1 MAAISEAFAPVA
13 ETNLQVSRRRVIA
26 GTTIG
31 NALEFFDFT
40 VFSFLMLF
48 IGPLFFP
55 AASAYGQL
63 LLTTATFGVGFLMR
77 PVGALLIGSYADRF
91 GRRSAMT
98 LTLFLMGLGCGMMAL
113 TPAYAQIGV
122 MAPVII
128 VLARLIQGFAAGGE
142 VGAATTL
149 LVEHAPPSQRAYYA
163 SWQFGSQ
170 SLGVFLGAIMVAALV
185 AGLDAL
191 AMNEWGWRVPFFI
204 GMLTAPVGWYIRRH
218 LEDTLV
224 AGLPDALSRQARE
237 RAARSSP
244 LRELFGQHKLTLVK
258 SVLLM
263 LGAMV
268 STQII
273 AFYMPAYAA
282 RVLGLP
288 TTSSLLASVVV
299 GVVCFLLSPL
309 VGWLADC
316 CGRKR
321 VILYSRLLTLAV
333 IVPCFQ
339 WLNAAPSV
347 TNLLLIIG
355 LLSVLLTLQTV
366 PGITMLPE
374 MFPKSVRT
382 SGMAA
387 AYGIG
392 VSVFGGFAQFFVTWL
407 LQVTEQPLAPA
418 WYMMAT
424 VALSTLVLLWIRD
437 RTGEDIDDTAFSR
450 RGNASTDR

>member
-1 MAAISEAFAPVA
+1 MTATSTLSAPSA
-13 ETNLQVSRRRVIA
+13 GANLYASRRRVIT

-63 LLTTATFGVGFLMR
+63 LLTTGTFGVGFLMR
-77 PVGALLIGSYADRF
+77 PIGALLIGSYSDRF
-91 GRRSAMT
+91 GRRSAMA
-98 LTLFLMGLGCGMMAL
+98 LTLFLMGLGCAMMALAPTYKQIGMMAPL
-113 TPAYAQIGV
+113 
-122 MAPVII
+122 II

-149 LVEHAPPSQRAYYA
+149 LVEHAPPAQRGFYA

-170 SLGVFLGAIMVAALV
+170 SLGIFLGAVMVAALV
-185 AGLDAL
+185 AGLDQQ
-191 AMNEWGWRVPFFI
+191 AMSDWGWRVPFFI

-218 LEDTLV
+218 LEDTLII
-224 AGLPDALSRQARE
+224 GLPTQQAKQH
-237 RAARSSP
+237 AACRSP

-299 GVVCFLLSPL
+299 GISCFLLSPP
-309 VGWLADC
+309 VGWLADRY
-316 CGRKR
+316 GRKR
-321 VILYSRLLTLAV
+321 VIFYSRLLTLVA
-333 IVPCFQ
+333 IVPSFQ
-339 WLNAAPSV
+339 WLNAAPSLF
-347 TNLLLIIG
+347 NLLLIIG
-355 LLSVLLTLQTV
+355 LLSMLLTLQTV

-374 MFPKSVRT
+374 MFPKSIRT
-382 SGMAA
+382 TGMAA

-407 LQVTEQPLAPA
+407 LQVTGQPLAPA

-424 VALSTLVLLWIRD
+424 VALSTLALLWIRD
-437 RTGEDIDDTAFSR
+437 RTGEDIDRITSE
-450 RGNASTDR
+450 N

>member
-1 MAAISEAFAPVA
+1 MSIVQQSYAPLVA
-13 ETNLQVSRRRVIA
+13 PGLRVSRRRVIV

-55 AASAYGQL
+55 SASSYGQL

-77 PVGALLIGSYADRF
+77 PVGALLIGSYSDRF
-91 GRRSAMT
+91 GRRSALT
-98 LTLFLMGLGCGMMAL
+98 LTLLLMGLGCAMMAL
-113 TPAYAQIGV
+113 TPTYAQIGMAAPLV
-122 MAPVII
+122 M

-149 LVEHAPPSQRAYYA
+149 LVEHAPASQRGFYA

-170 SLGVFLGAIMVAALV
+170 SLGIFLGAIMVAALV
-185 AGLDAL
+185 AGLGQA
-191 AMNEWGWRVPFFI
+191 AMAGWGWRIPFFI

-224 AGLPDALSRQARE
+224 AGVSSAHSRQAME

-244 LRELFGQHKLTLVK
+244 LRELFGQHKATLGK

-299 GVVCFLLSPL
+299 GAVCFLLSPL
-309 VGWLADC
+309 VGWLADRW
-316 CGRKR
+316 G
-321 VILYSRLLTLAV
+321 A
-333 IVPCFQ
+333 
-339 WLNAAPSV
+339 
-347 TNLLLIIG
+347 
-355 LLSVLLTLQTV
+355 
-366 PGITMLPE
+366 
-374 MFPKSVRT
+374 
-382 SGMAA
+382 SG
-387 AYGIG
+387 
-392 VSVFGGFAQFFVTWL
+392 
-407 LQVTEQPLAPA
+407 
-418 WYMMAT
+418 
-424 VALSTLVLLWIRD
+424 
-437 RTGEDIDDTAFSR
+437 
-450 RGNASTDR
+450 

>member
-1 MAAISEAFAPVA
+1 MAFLSQSLAPVA
-13 ETNLQVSRRRVIA
+13 ASHMSVSRRRVIV

-55 AASAYGQL
+55 AASSYGQL

-98 LTLFLMGLGCGMMAL
+98 LTLFMMGLGCGMMAL
-113 TPAYAQIGV
+113 TPTHAQIGMV
-122 MAPVII
+122 APLVI

-149 LVEHAPPSQRAYYA
+149 LVEHAPASQRGFYA

-170 SLGVFLGAIMVAALV
+170 SLGIFLGAIMVAALV
-185 AGLDAL
+185 EGLSQQ

-204 GMLTAPVGWYIRRH
+204 GMLTAPLGWYIRRR

-224 AGLPDALSRQARE
+224 IGLSTSRSQQARA
-237 RAARSSP
+237 RAASSSP
-244 LRELFGQHKLTLVK
+244 LRELFGWHKLTLLK

-299 GVVCFLLSPL
+299 GAVCFLLSPL
-309 VGWLADC
+309 VGWLSDR

-321 VILYSRLLTLAV
+321 VICISRLLTLVV

-339 WLNAAPSV
+339 WLNAGPSLH
-347 TNLLLIIG
+347 NLLLIIG
-355 LLSVLLTLQTV
+355 LLSLLLTLQTV

-382 SGMAA
+382 TGMAA

-407 LQVTEQPLAPA
+407 LQVTQQPLAPA
-418 WYMMAT
+418 WYMMVT
-424 VALSTLVLLWIRD
+424 VAMSTVVLLWIRD
-437 RTGEDIDDTAFSR
+437 RTGEDID
-450 RGNASTDR
+450 RGANQVGS

>member
-1 MAAISEAFAPVA
+1 MSIVQQSYAPLVA
-13 ETNLQVSRRRVIA
+13 PGLRVSRRRVIV

-55 AASAYGQL
+55 SASSYGQL

-77 PVGALLIGSYADRF
+77 PVGALLIGSYSDRF
-91 GRRSAMT
+91 GRRSALT
-98 LTLFLMGLGCGMMAL
+98 LTLLLMGLGCAMMAL
-113 TPAYAQIGV
+113 TPTYAQIGMAAPLV
-122 MAPVII
+122 M

-149 LVEHAPPSQRAYYA
+149 LVEHAPASQRGFYA

-170 SLGVFLGAIMVAALV
+170 SLGIFLGAIMVAALV
-185 AGLDAL
+185 AGLGQA
-191 AMNEWGWRVPFFI
+191 AMAGWGWRIPFFI

-224 AGLPDALSRQARE
+224 AGVSSAHSRQAME

-244 LRELFGQHKLTLVK
+244 LRELFGQHKATLGK

-299 GVVCFLLSPL
+299 GAVCFLLSPL
-309 VGWLADC
+309 VGWLADRW
-316 CGRKR
+316 GRKR
-321 VILYSRLLTLAV
+321 VIFHSRLWTLVA

-339 WLNAAPSV
+339 WLIAAPSLAS
-347 TNLLLIIG
+347 LLLIIG

-382 SGMAA
+382 CGMAA

-418 WYMMAT
+418 WYMMGT
-424 VALSTLVLLWIRD
+424 VALSTLVLVWVRD
-437 RTGEDIDDTAFSR
+437 RTGEDID
-450 RGNASTDR
+450 AS

>member
-1 MAAISEAFAPVA
+1 
-13 ETNLQVSRRRVIA
+13 
-26 GTTIG
+26 
-31 NALEFFDFT
+31 
-40 VFSFLMLF
+40 
-48 IGPLFFP
+48 
-55 AASAYGQL
+55 
-63 LLTTATFGVGFLMR
+63 
-77 PVGALLIGSYADRF
+77 
-91 GRRSAMT
+91 
-98 LTLFLMGLGCGMMAL
+98 MMAL
-113 TPAYAQIGV
+113 TPAYGQIGV

-185 AGLDAL
+185 AGLDAQ

-273 AFYMPAYAA
+273 AFYMPSYAA

-450 RGNASTDR
+450 RGHASTDR

>member
-1 MAAISEAFAPVA
+1 MAAISEVLAPLA
-13 ETNLQVSRRRVIA
+13 ETNMQVSRRRVIA

-55 AASAYGQL
+55 EASAYGQL

-113 TPAYAQIGV
+113 TPTYGQIGV
-122 MAPVII
+122 IAPVVI

-149 LVEHAPPSQRAYYA
+149 LVEHAPPSQRGYYA

-185 AGLDAL
+185 AGLDGQ

-224 AGLPDALSRQARE
+224 TGLPASLSRQAKE

-244 LRELFGQHKLTLVK
+244 LRELFGRHKLTLLK

-273 AFYMPAYAA
+273 AFYMPSYAA

-316 CGRKR
+316 YGRKR
-321 VILYSRLLTLAV
+321 VIFCSRLLTLAV

-339 WLNAAPSV
+339 WLNAAP
-347 TNLLLIIG
+347 TLANLLLLIG

-407 LQVTEQPLAPA
+407 LQVTGQPLAPA

-437 RTGEDIDDTAFSR
+437 RTGEDIDQPPR
-450 RGNASTDR
+450 